1 MNRVQMTII
10 WSLSIVF
17 FVSCESAGDKR
28 LDFALEQAGKNR
40 IELEKVLNYYRNDS
54 LKLEAA
60 RFLIR
65 NMPGHGGYE
74 DDRLDSVKAVMKAA
88 VELNIGGYLPDSE
101 WKRKWIGFNYRT
113 LPKRPDIEYM
123 SADYLI
129 ENIEQSFKV
138 WEECPWAKNYSFDDF
153 CEWVLPYRIG
163 DEPLDNWRKMYYDRY
178 KPLLDSLY
186 TGNDMVPNQFSHNLA
201 LSYSLRNGRYNL
213 SFECRNFTNEKLY
226 DNFSLQKPGRAFYGK
241 VRVYFGN

>member
-1 MNRVQMTII
+1 MNRVRMTII

-101 WKRKWIGFNYRT
+101 WTRKW
-113 LPKRPDIEYM
+113 D
-123 SADYLI
+123 
-129 ENIEQSFKV
+129 
-138 WEECPWAKNYSFDDF
+138 
-153 CEWVLPYRIG
+153 
-163 DEPLDNWRKMYYDRY
+163 
-178 KPLLDSLY
+178 
-186 TGNDMVPNQFSHNLA
+186 
-201 LSYSLRNGRYNL
+201 
-213 SFECRNFTNEKLY
+213 
-226 DNFSLQKPGRAFYGK
+226 
-241 VRVYFGN
+241 